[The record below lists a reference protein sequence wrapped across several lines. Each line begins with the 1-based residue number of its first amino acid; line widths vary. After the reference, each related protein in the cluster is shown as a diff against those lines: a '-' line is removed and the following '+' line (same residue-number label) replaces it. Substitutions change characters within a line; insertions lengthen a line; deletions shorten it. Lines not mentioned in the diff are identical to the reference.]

1 MNIRQSLIDGAGRSK
16 RLLGPRVDDVV
27 RIVNAR
33 QNADGGFVGKGE
45 NSDLYYTG
53 FALLSLIALG
63 AEVDKDKAACYL
75 ASFDD
80 GQGLDLAHLA
90 ALIRER
96 LLVMAAPFDDD
107 LKDAFVQQL
116 ETFRCGDGSFHHL
129 QSEATGSAYGCF
141 LAIGAYQ
148 DLGIDL
154 PQDYA
159 DAMLACVSRLKGP
172 GGGYFNE
179 MDIPAVSV
187 PATAAAMMVQRILA
201 GSVQDAAAVRWLLKC
216 MDGGGF
222 RVMPMAPVADLLS
235 TAVALHS
242 LVLAGVDIE
251 PIRQKCL
258 CYVDLL
264 WNGEK
269 GFCANQYDPISDTEY
284 MFYGLLA
291 LGHLCGETHG

>member
-1 MNIRQSLIDGAGRSK
+1 MNIRQSLIDGAARSK
-16 RLLGPRVDDVV
+16 RLLGPKVDDVV

-33 QNADGGFVGKGE
+33 QQPDGGFVGKGA

-63 AEVDKDKAACYL
+63 AEVDKDKAASYL
-75 ASFDD
+75 TSFGG

-96 LLVMAAPFDDD
+96 LLIMDEPFDDD
-107 LKDAFVQQL
+107 LKDTFLGQL
-116 ETFRCGDGSFHHL
+116 HTFQCGDGSFHHL
-129 QSEATGSAYGCF
+129 QSEASGSAYGCF

-148 DLGIDL
+148 DLGLDL
-154 PQDYA
+154 PKELS
-159 DAMLACVSRLKGP
+159 DAMLACVGHLKGP

-179 MDIPAVSV
+179 VDIPAVSV
-187 PATAAAMMVQRILA
+187 PATAAAMMVQRILTGRA
-201 GSVQDAAAVRWLLKC
+201 PDAAAAQWLLKC
-216 MDGGGF
+216 LDGGGF

-242 LVLAGVDIE
+242 LVLVGVDIK

-291 LGHLCGETHG
+291 LGHLCGESNA